1 CISPTSQYRPVCGN
15 AFLEPGEEC
24 DCGTVEECKNPCCN
38 ATTCQL
44 NAGAQCA
51 EGECCHKCQPTGSIC
66 RPRAGDCDLAEY
78 CTGLSAACPADAFTQ
93 NGRLCNRGR
102 GYCYNGQD
110 QSCGKLFLI
119 TCNEATMNPVDN
131 YPSNLGMVPTG
142 TKCGNNMV
150 RQ

>member
-1 CISPTSQYRPVCGN
+1 SPPAATICGN

-51 EGECCHKCQPTGSIC
+51 EGECCHKCQLKPTGSIC

-102 GYCYNGQD
+102 GYCYNGQ
-110 QSCGKLFLI
+110 C
-119 TCNEATMNPVDN
+119 
-131 YPSNLGMVPTG
+131 PS
-142 TKCGNNMV
+142 
-150 RQ
+150 RQDHCKRLWGPGEIL